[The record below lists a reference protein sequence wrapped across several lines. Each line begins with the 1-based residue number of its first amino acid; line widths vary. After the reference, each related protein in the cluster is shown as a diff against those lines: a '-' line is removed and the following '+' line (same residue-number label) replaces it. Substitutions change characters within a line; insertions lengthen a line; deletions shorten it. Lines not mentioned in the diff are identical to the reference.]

1 MTATRGRRP
10 DIGKGVSVD
19 PGRLPG
25 VADPEMEE
33 AMERGVRRRLRLVSC
48 KYEPPF
54 PWARLKRHLVAW
66 AVWTGIVAAAGAVCW
81 ELMR

>member
-1 MTATRGRRP
+1 M
-10 DIGKGVSVD
+10 D

-33 AMERGVRRRLRLVSC
+33 AMERGVRRRPRLVSC
-48 KYEPPF
+48 KYEFPAPPF
-54 PWARLKRHLVAW
+54 PWARLKRALVAW
-66 AVWTGIVAAAGAVCW
+66 AVWTGIVAAVGAVVW